1 MAGFYPDVPA
11 NRFAYHLDGTKIF
24 ELDGANTLTEITS
37 QAAAFN
43 DEDGDAAT
51 TYGAVALIFIFP
63 ELRDINGYYLVDNW
77 GVAPGSL
84 QYSTN
89 TTTGLDGTWTT
100 IVNPWSRFVATN
112 PSPTYR
118 TTISPAVAGS
128 VKALRFNFT
137 SGNNALATVH
147 LYGSI
152 PPTQNPDRLIFWE
165 PVTNAATSGAY
176 FDWGDV
182 VQGSSYTKQFRIKNN
197 SATLTANGVT
207 LSTGAETFAMSL
219 TYSTDN
225 VTYNSSL
232 NIGNL
237 APGALSSVVYVR
249 RSVPAAEPLRI
260 QACRMKASATSWT

>member
-24 ELDGANTLTEITS
+24 ELDSAKTLTEITS

-43 DEDGDAAT
+43 DEDGDNAT

-77 GVAPGSL
+77 GGTPGAL

-100 IVNPWSRFVATN
+100 IVNPWSRFVSTN

-128 VKALRFNFT
+128 VKA
-137 SGNNALATVH
+137 
-147 LYGSI
+147 
-152 PPTQNPDRLIFWE
+152 
-165 PVTNAATSGAY
+165 
-176 FDWGDV
+176 
-182 VQGSSYTKQFRIKNN
+182 
-197 SATLTANGVT
+197 
-207 LSTGAETFAMSL
+207 
-219 TYSTDN
+219 
-225 VTYNSSL
+225 
-232 NIGNL
+232 
-237 APGALSSVVYVR
+237 
-249 RSVPAAEPLRI
+249 
-260 QACRMKASATSWT
+260 